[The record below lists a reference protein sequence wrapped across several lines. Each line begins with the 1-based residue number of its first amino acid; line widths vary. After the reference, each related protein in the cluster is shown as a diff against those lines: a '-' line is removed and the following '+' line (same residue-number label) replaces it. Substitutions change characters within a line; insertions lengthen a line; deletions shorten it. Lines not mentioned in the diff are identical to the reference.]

1 MIPIHDDNPTRRQ
14 PIVTVALI
22 ALCILVYLWQVSL
35 GPQAGAAA
43 VYSFGFIPAVL
54 FEDASLPPEIA
65 VVPAEV
71 TLFTSMFLHGGFMHL
86 AGNMLYLWVFGNNI
100 EDVCG
105 HGRFLLFY
113 LLCGLAAAFA
123 QALPN
128 PDSEIP
134 MIGASGA
141 ISGVLGAYL
150 VLFPHARVY
159 TLVPL
164 GIVFFTTIRAGWLL
178 AFWFVFQLLSGAM
191 SDPAQGGVAFWA
203 HVGGFVA
210 GVPLIFLLRD
220 RDYKALRP
228 AGRRPPPGRS
238 RIPYTTRR
246 RPGPWE

>member
-1 MIPIHDDNPTRRQ
+1 MIPLHDDNPTRRQ
-14 PIVTVALI
+14 PIVTIALI
-22 ALCILVYLWQVSL
+22 VACVLIFFWQSALP
-35 GPQAGAAA
+35 PQREAA
-43 VYSFGFIPAVL
+43 VIYSFGFIPAVL
-54 FEDASLPPEIA
+54 LGGASLPAELA
-65 VVPAEV
+65 VIPAGM

-105 HGRFLLFY
+105 HGRFILFY

-128 PDSEIP
+128 PGSEIP

-159 TLVPL
+159 TLVPI
-164 GIVFFTTIRAGWLL
+164 GFVFFMQIKAGWLL
-178 AFWFVFQLLSGAM
+178 GFWFVFQLLSGFGAN
-191 SDPAQGGVAFWA
+191 PAEGGVAFWA

-210 GVPLIFLLRD
+210 GVPLIWLLRD
-220 RDYKALRP
+220 RSYQPRRGGRAL
-228 AGRRPPPGRS
+228 GRS
-238 RIPYTTRR
+238 RIPDTSRR
-246 RPGPWE
+246 RSGPWS